1 VVEHVGTQPRY
12 APGHGHQITVAQLH
26 PLLHNTDMVKFL
38 LLAAV
43 CIFQIWLFYQFYKA
57 WKAHKKMEQD
67 WAIIHAQLVQTF
79 RDTK

>member
-1 VVEHVGTQPRY
+1 
-12 APGHGHQITVAQLH
+12 
-26 PLLHNTDMVKFL
+26 MVKFL